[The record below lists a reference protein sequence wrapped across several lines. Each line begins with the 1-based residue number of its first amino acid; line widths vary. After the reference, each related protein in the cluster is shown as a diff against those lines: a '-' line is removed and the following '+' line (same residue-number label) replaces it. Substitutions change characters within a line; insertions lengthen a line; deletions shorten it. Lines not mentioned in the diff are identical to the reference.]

1 MKTQQR
7 EQALAIYQQHQG
19 KITNRAIAD
28 TIGVSAKTI
37 GIWKK
42 QDKWKEVLFS
52 ASKNEQ
58 KQRPIDN
65 DELNERQRLFCLYYV
80 KSFNATQSAIKAG
93 YSPDSAHVT
102 GSRLLKNEKVAA
114 EIRRIKKEMVN
125 EMFIEAMDVLQVY
138 IKIAFADITDYV
150 TFGKKRSRLSGNR
163 VRCLMKMIT
172 RL

>member
-1 MKTQQR
+1 M
-7 EQALAIYQQHQG
+7 
-19 KITNRAIAD
+19 
-28 TIGVSAKTI
+28 
-37 GIWKK
+37 
-42 QDKWKEVLFS
+42 
-52 ASKNEQ
+52 
-58 KQRPIDN
+58 
-65 DELNERQRLFCLYYV
+65 
-80 KSFNATQSAIKAG
+80 
-93 YSPDSAHVT
+93 
-102 GSRLLKNEKVAA
+102 RLLKNEKVAA

>member
-19 KITNRAIAD
+19 NITNRAIAD
-28 TIGVSAKTI
+28 IIGVSAKTI

-42 QDKWKEVLFS
+42 QDKWKQALFS
-52 ASKNEQ
+52 ETRNEQ
-58 KQRPIDN
+58 KQRRIDN

-102 GSRLLKNEKVAA
+102 GDRLLKNEKVVA
-114 EIRRIKKEMVN
+114 EIRRIKKKWSMKCLLKRW
-125 EMFIEAMDVLQVY
+125 MSCRFIS
-138 IKIAFADITDYV
+138 
-150 TFGKKRSRLSGNR
+150 RSRLR
-163 VRCLMKMIT
+163 ILRTM
-172 RL
+172 